1 MLAQFGILK
10 AKELHIKL
18 YYKLRKNEDQC
29 NLAVYYCW
37 DRWKKNVN
45 FTVIDKHLNIVDF
58 QGYNLYSYREN
69 DAELQLYEDFM
80 DYLIR
85 KDSGEG
91 FQFDEEQ

>member
-1 MLAQFGILK
+1 
-10 AKELHIKL
+10 
-18 YYKLRKNEDQC
+18 
-29 NLAVYYCW
+29 
-37 DRWKKNVN
+37 VN

-91 FQFDEEQ
+91 F